1 VRNVT
6 GLDPETGTTAAAPEF
21 TAFLAE
27 RFATQTAA
35 VWGDML
41 QAAGIGAHDVVGLA
55 ALMQDPRARAREL
68 SVTQVS
74 PEVGEVTMPGI
85 TIRMSA
91 TPPRLGPAV
100 RQPGS
105 DARDVLDL
113 IGLSQELDLLTQRWG
128 IQTAGLPG
136 GWGSDAS

>member
-1 VRNVT
+1 
-6 GLDPETGTTAAAPEF
+6 
-21 TAFLAE
+21 
-27 RFATQTAA
+27 
-35 VWGDML
+35 
-41 QAAGIGAHDVVGLA
+41 
-55 ALMQDPRARAREL
+55 
-68 SVTQVS
+68 
-74 PEVGEVTMPGI
+74 MPGI